1 MILSQMQNKFALRR
15 KEVDNSRVF
24 LVAFTE
30 ILLNSWNSKTGHGLP
45 VASVSEDNWFQE
57 NLSSFQAPTSA
68 DRHAALSFQQV
79 RSTSTHFFQ
88 MQMREAQF
96 EYPEVKKVNTVE

>member
-1 MILSQMQNKFALRR
+1 MQIKFALRR
-15 KEVDNSRVF
+15 KEVDNSSVF

-30 ILLNSWNSKTGHGLP
+30 ILLNSWNSKTDHGLP

-68 DRHAALSFQQV
+68 DRHAGSTVL
-79 RSTSTHFFQ
+79 STSAFDFHSFLSNANE
-88 MQMREAQF
+88 RSSI
-96 EYPEVKKVNTVE
+96 